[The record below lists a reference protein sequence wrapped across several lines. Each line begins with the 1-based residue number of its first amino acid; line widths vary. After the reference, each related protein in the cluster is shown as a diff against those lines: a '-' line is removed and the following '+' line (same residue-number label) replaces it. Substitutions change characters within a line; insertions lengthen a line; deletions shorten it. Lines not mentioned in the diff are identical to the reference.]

1 MSPSSQLDSPS
12 SETREEIMAV
22 ARESFSTSIA
32 SAVSPRSSARGMMA
46 KAEAAKTMISLM
58 LASVPERP
66 QEKIAG
72 AFAFLA

>member
-1 MSPSSQLDSPS
+1 
-12 SETREEIMAV
+12 
-22 ARESFSTSIA
+22 
-32 SAVSPRSSARGMMA
+32 MA

-72 AFAFLA
+72 AFAFHA